1 MYIIIEIL
9 RGVLIYSVCFV
20 VSILIIR
27 NIARKNEWDT
37 SYVKAFYVVITWGII
52 SIFLGPGLNIIIND
66 LIPWATISTSGI
78 FTTIKMLFYLGTHIL
93 FYCVIIFIVS
103 VLVKKLYEGTF
114 RESFSMLIL
123 FLVEQALLTIA
134 FLPILPIFI

>member
-1 MYIIIEIL
+1 MYVIIEIL
-9 RGVLIYSVCFV
+9 RGILIYSVCFV

-27 NIARKNEWDT
+27 NIAKNNEWDI

-66 LIPWATISTSGI
+66 LIPWSTISTSGI
-78 FTTIKMLFYLGTHIL
+78 FTTIKMLLYLGTHIL
-93 FYCVIIFIVS
+93 FYFVIIIIVA
-103 VLVKKLYEGTF
+103 VLVRKLYESTF

-123 FLVEQALLTIA
+123 FLVEQALITIA
-134 FLPILPIFI
+134 FLPILPIFN